1 MAVFEENP
9 FERRL
14 RVIDTV
20 AGQGRIL
27 HYETVG
33 QVMLGV
39 SPDIFWLGQTMG
51 LQRSTIRSV
60 WQ

>member
-14 RVIDTV
+14 RDIYTV
-20 AGQGRIL
+20 AQQGQGRIL

-33 QVMLGV
+33 QILLGL
-39 SPDIFWLGQTMG
+39 PPENIF
-51 LQRSTIRSV
+51 
-60 WQ
+60 

>member
-14 RVIDTV
+14 RDIIAV
-20 AGQGRIL
+20 AQQGQGRIL

-33 QVMLGV
+33 QIMLGLE
-39 SPDIFWLGQTMG
+39 PENIF
-51 LQRSTIRSV
+51 
-60 WQ
+60 